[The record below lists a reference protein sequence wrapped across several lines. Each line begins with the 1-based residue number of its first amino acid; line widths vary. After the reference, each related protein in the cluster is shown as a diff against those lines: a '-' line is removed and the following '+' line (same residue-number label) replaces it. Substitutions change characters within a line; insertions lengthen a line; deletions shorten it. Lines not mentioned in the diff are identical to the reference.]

1 MVTRTYPIRVGGDSG
16 PMGCEIQFAE
26 VARRS
31 GVPLSEIEETEV
43 GTISGNRRRIA
54 EFDWARFRQAVVLNG
69 ATEIA
74 LTFADYVDVKN
85 RQATRY
91 VELSPETQAMIEKL
105 ERVGGVPVRL
115 VSVNFQKGVLDGV
128 IDISQRT

>member
-1 MVTRTYPIRVGGDSG
+1 
-16 PMGCEIQFAE
+16 MGCEIQFAE

-43 GTISGNRRRIA
+43 GTISGNNAASPSSTGRA
-54 EFDWARFRQAVVLNG
+54 SRQAVVLNG